1 MKAMNLVRLYRA
13 LGPIDLKNVRRDSML
28 VWLPL
33 MPPFVALLARWGIP
47 ALTDWLQAQVGF
59 DFTPYQ
65 PLIMSF
71 FMPLPAGFVGV
82 ITGFLL
88 LDERDDQT
96 LTALM
101 VTPMPLTGYLTYR
114 LSMPLVAS
122 TLLALVTY
130 PLVGLLPLPWL
141 TLLLIALLSGFAAP
155 LLALVLASLAANKV
169 TGLALQKM
177 LGTLLFLPVV
187 AYFLPEPW
195 QWLAGI
201 FPTYWPMKLFW
212 LAAAGQPYL
221 LPLMIGILINSVYL
235 VLFVRLF
242 DRVMHR

>member
-1 MKAMNLVRLYRA
+1 MNLVQLYRA

-28 VWLPL
+28 VWLPI
-33 MPPFVALLARWGIP
+33 MPPLVALLARWGIP
-47 ALTDWLQAQVGF
+47 ALTGWLLLQAAF
-59 DFTPYQ
+59 DLTAYH

-71 FMPLPAGFVGV
+71 FMPFPAGFVGV

-88 LDERDDQT
+88 LDESDDRT

-101 VTPMPLTGYLTYR
+101 VTPLPLTSYLAYR
-114 LSMPLVAS
+114 LSAPLITS

-130 PLVGLLPLPWL
+130 PLVGLLPLPWY

-155 LLALVLASLAANKV
+155 ILALVLASLAANKV
-169 TGLALQKM
+169 AGLALQKM
-177 LGTLLFLPVV
+177 LGSLLFLPVV

-195 QWLAGI
+195 QWLGGI
-201 FPTYWPMKLFW
+201 FPTYWPMKAFW

-221 LPLMIGILINSVYL
+221 FPLMIGILINSTYL
-235 VLFVRLF
+235 VMFVRLF
-242 DRVMHR
+242 NQAMHR

>member
-1 MKAMNLVRLYRA
+1 MNLIQLYRA
-13 LGPIDLKNVRRDSML
+13 LGPIDFKNVRRDSML

-33 MPPFVALLARWGIP
+33 LPPLVALLARWGIP
-47 ALTDWLQAQVGF
+47 ALTSWLWVQVGF

-65 PLIMSF
+65 PLLMSF
-71 FMPLPAGFVGV
+71 FMPFPAGFVGV

-101 VTPMPLTGYLTYR
+101 VTPLPLTGYLAYR
-114 LSMPLVAS
+114 LSAPLLAS
-122 TLLALVTY
+122 TLLALLTY
-130 PLVGLLPLPWL
+130 PLVGLLSLPWW

-155 LLALVLASLAANKV
+155 LLALVLASLAENKV
-169 TGLALQKM
+169 AGLALQK
-177 LGTLLFLPVV
+177 LIGSLLFLPVV

-221 LPLMIGILINSVYL
+221 LPLLIGLLLNIAYL
-235 VLFVRLF
+235 LGFLRLF
-242 DRVMHR
+242 KKVMHR

>member
-1 MKAMNLVRLYRA
+1 MNIVQLYRA

-33 MPPFVALLARWGIP
+33 MPPMVALLARWGIP
-47 ALTDWLQAQVGF
+47 ALTEWLRVQVGF
-59 DFTPYQ
+59 DLRPYH

-71 FMPLPAGFVGV
+71 FMPFPAGFVGV

-101 VTPMPLTGYLTYR
+101 VTPMPLTSYLAYR
-114 LSMPLVAS
+114 LSAPLIAS
-122 TLLALVTY
+122 TLMALITY
-130 PLVGLLPLPWL
+130 PLVGLLPLPW
-141 TLLLIALLSGFAAP
+141 TALLPIAILSGFAAP
-155 LLALVLASLAANKV
+155 ILALVLASLAENKV
-169 TGLALQKM
+169 AGLALQKL
-177 LGTLLFLPVV
+177 LGSVLFLPVL

-195 QWLAGI
+195 QWLAGVL
-201 FPTYWPMKLFW
+201 PTYWPMKVFW
-212 LAAAGQPYL
+212 LAASGQSYL
-221 LPLMIGILINSVYL
+221 WPLVLGILTNVAYL
-235 VLFVRLF
+235 AAFTRLF